1 MEKHAEY
8 CLIVE
13 GNYFDETEAEHALR
27 DPFIEEWVEQ
37 TGKFRIHNFD
47 DIDVAG
53 GISLGDLSVEC
64 VEDEIFKVF
73 CHNNARFMNLSKAN
87 QLAEA
92 IRRQGMFD
100 EIKIEPLG
108 QNTAT
113 D

>member
-8 CLIVE
+8 CLVVE
-13 GNYFDETEAEHALR
+13 GNYFDENEAEHALR

-37 TGKFRIHNFD
+37 TGKFKIHNFD

-53 GISLGDLSVEC
+53 GISLGDLSVATI
-64 VEDEIFKVF
+64 DEEMFRIF
-73 CHNNARFMNLSKAN
+73 CHNRARFMNLSKAN

-100 EIKIEPLG
+100 EVSVQPLE
-108 QNTAT
+108 QNS
-113 D
+113 